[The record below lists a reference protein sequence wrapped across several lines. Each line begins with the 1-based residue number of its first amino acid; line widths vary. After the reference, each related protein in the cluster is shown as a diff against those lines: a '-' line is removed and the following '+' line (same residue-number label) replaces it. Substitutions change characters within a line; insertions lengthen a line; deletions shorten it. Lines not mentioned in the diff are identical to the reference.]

1 MGGLARAK
9 APMGDH
15 ALHVIR
21 QKTHGHRMDARDGVR
36 GTIWVEGNS
45 GGRSRKAILE
55 EQVLTG
61 CFAFVTLSGNC
72 GNTITLQELPEH
84 TRSDLLSE
92 LLLIVKGP
100 RPCATALGVS

>member
-36 GTIWVEGNS
+36 GHDMGRWED
-45 GGRSRKAILE
+45 GGRARTAILE
-55 EQVLTG
+55 HRVRL
-61 CFAFVTLSGNC
+61 
-72 GNTITLQELPEH
+72 
-84 TRSDLLSE
+84 
-92 LLLIVKGP
+92 
-100 RPCATALGVS
+100 